1 MRSMTGCGRGN
12 AEDGDWEASVEVRSV
27 NHRFLDVAC
36 RLPRNLSFLEDMV
49 RRAIAG
55 KVRRG
60 HVDVFVNVRRME
72 GAQQE
77 VRVNLPLAESYLM
90 AAKVLGE
97 KLGKK
102 NGKMMVAQL
111 MRMDGVLE
119 VTEAAMDEE
128 AVAAAV
134 QGALNGALSQLDE
147 MRLREGAALASD
159 LKQHLDAA
167 EAIGQLIAERAP
179 GVVEDYRKRL
189 QERLQKVNT
198 EPADPI
204 RLAQEVALWADK
216 CAIDEELSRLS
227 SHISQ
232 MRTCLAA
239 EGEIGKRMDF
249 LIQEMNREANT
260 MGSKANDAEIAQ
272 LVVELK
278 SEIEKLR
285 EQVQNAE

>member
-1 MRSMTGCGRGN
+1 MRSMTGCGRGS
-12 AEDGDWEASVEVRSV
+12 ATSGAWEAIAEIRSV

-36 RLPRNLSFLEDMV
+36 RLPRNLGFLENTV
-49 RRAIAG
+49 RKAIAG
-55 KVRRG
+55 TVRRG
-60 HVDVFVNVRRME
+60 HVDVLISARRLE

-77 VRVNLPLAESYLM
+77 VRVNLPLAESYLA
-90 AAKVLGE
+90 AAKALGE
-97 KLGKK
+97 RLGKK
-102 NGKMMVAQL
+102 SGKLKVAQL
-111 MRMDGVLE
+111 MRMEGVLE

-128 AVAAAV
+128 AVATALQAA
-134 QGALNGALSQLDE
+134 LTEALSQLDE
-147 MRLREGAALASD
+147 MRLREGAALSSD
-159 LKQHLDAA
+159 LRQHLDAA
-167 EAIGQLIAERAP
+167 EATQQLIAKRAP
-179 GVVEDYRKRL
+179 GVAEDYRTRL

-198 EPADPI
+198 EPTDPI

-232 MRTCLAA
+232 MRACLVA

-260 MGSKANDAEIAQ
+260 MGAKANDAEIAQ
-272 LVVELK
+272 LVVNLK

>member
-12 AEDGDWEASVEVRSV
+12 AEDGDWEASVEIRSV
-27 NHRFLDVAC
+27 NHRFLDIAC
-36 RLPRNLSFLEDMV
+36 RLPRNLGFLEDSV
-49 RRAIAG
+49 RKGIAG

-102 NGKMMVAQL
+102 NGKMKVAQL

-128 AVAAAV
+128 AVTAAV
-134 QGALNGALSQLDE
+134 QAALTEALSQLDE
-147 MRLREGAALASD
+147 MRLREGAALVSD

-198 EPADPI
+198 EPVDPI

-232 MRTCLAA
+232 MRTCLAS